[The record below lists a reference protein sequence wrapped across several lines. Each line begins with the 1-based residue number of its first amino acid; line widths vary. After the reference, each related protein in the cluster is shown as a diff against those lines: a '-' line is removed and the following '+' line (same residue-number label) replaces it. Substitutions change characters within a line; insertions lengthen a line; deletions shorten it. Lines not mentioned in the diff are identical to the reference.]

1 MKAETHVATYRT
13 LREQPLWKLL
23 ASDNASTVLAI
34 LQTNLYDKER
44 TLSASVFLERVAR
57 DLEELRAVGEDLPQ
71 AAQAYVSQWLSAGY
85 LVRRFPAGA
94 SEEEYELS
102 VSGVE
107 ALRFVSNMERPHSAA
122 TESRLAVVIGAL
134 LRLAEDTD
142 ADKGRRTERLNAERA
157 RIDQQIDG
165 IRHGELRVLPTA
177 SALER
182 TREIISLA
190 DTLAA
195 DFRRVRDEFERLN
208 RELRQQVLDEAE
220 SRGAVLKSLF
230 SGIDVIAESEAG
242 RTFAAF
248 WRLLTDPEQTAALD
262 QALED
267 VVSREFV
274 SRLDGAERRFLL
286 RMPGMLLA
294 QGGAVHDVFQ
304 HLARSLKQFVASR
317 EYLEQRRLNE
327 VVKEAQR
334 AALEIKDTVP
344 TTQLLS
350 YWLELTSSR
359 VGSISQWF
367 LYDPAMQAAPGA
379 MADGESPAIDLGSIG
394 DLVARSEI
402 DFRSLKENVCVLL
415 EEAAHAS
422 IGDVLTRFPAK
433 QGLGTVVGLLA
444 LGSRHG
450 LMAQETETVAWTGE
464 DHVHRRAR
472 IPKIFFVR
480 ERVHELA

>member
-1 MKAETHVATYRT
+1 VKADKHVATYRT

-23 ASDNASTVLAI
+23 ASDNASSVLAI
-34 LQTNLYDKER
+34 LQANLYDKER
-44 TLSASVFLERVAR
+44 TLLASVFLERVAR
-57 DLEELRAVGEDLPQ
+57 DLEELRAAGEDLPQ
-71 AAQAYVSQWLSAGY
+71 PAQAYVSHWLTAGY

-102 VSGVE
+102 VSGLE
-107 ALRFVSNMERPHSAA
+107 AVRFASSMVRPHSAA
-122 TESRLAVVIGAL
+122 TESRLAVVMGAL
-134 LRLAEDTD
+134 TRLAEDTD
-142 ADKGRRTERLNAERA
+142 DDKAKRIERLVAERA
-157 RIDQQIDG
+157 RIDQQIEAIQQG
-165 IRHGELRVLPTA
+165 QMRVLPTA

-182 TREIISLA
+182 AREIITLA

-208 RELRQQVLDEAE
+208 RDLRQKILDDAE
-220 SRGAVLKSLF
+220 SRGTVLQGLF

-248 WRLLTDPEQTAALD
+248 WRLLTDPEETATLD
-262 QALED
+262 QALEE

-274 SRLDGAERRFLL
+274 TRLDITERRFLL
-286 RMPGMLLA
+286 RMPKMLLE
-294 QGGAVHDVFQ
+294 QGGTVHDVFQ
-304 HLARSLKQFVASR
+304 HLARSLKHFVASR

-327 VVKEAQR
+327 VVKAAQK
-334 AALEIKDTVP
+334 AAIEVKDQVP
-344 TTQLLS
+344 TARPLS
-350 YWLELTSSR
+350 CWLDLTSSR
-359 VGSISQWF
+359 VTSISQWF

-379 MADGESPAIDLGSIG
+379 MADGEEFPIDLESIG

-402 DFRSLKENVCVLL
+402 DFRSLKQNVCQLL
-415 EEAAHAS
+415 EDAAHAS

-450 LMAQETETVAWTGE
+450 LVAQDTETVAWVG
-464 DHVHRRAR
+464 DDQVKRRAR
-472 IPKIFFVR
+472 IPKILFVR
-480 ERVHELA
+480 ERAHELA